1 MLKQS
6 MECWNILFQKHG
18 IKYLSTHSAC
28 PHITI
33 SAGKCADAESF
44 KQAVRSCLPQCM
56 PITIQANGLGIFVK
70 ETPVIYIRWLLS
82 RELMDMRMSFQKS
95 LVTLFSES
103 DKTTSEEVWLPKS
116 TLAINDVTYDQLP
129 LVLNEFKSYKF
140 EQKMLVNRVMIME
153 VDRKEVIIDE
163 ISLD

>member
-1 MLKQS
+1 MLS
-6 MECWNILFQKHG
+6 QKYG

-33 SAGKCADAESF
+33 SAGKCADAGKF
-44 KQAVRSCLPQCM
+44 KQAVHSCLAQCM
-56 PITIQANGLGIFVK
+56 PITIEANGLGIFVE
-70 ETPVIYIRWLLS
+70 ETPVIYIRWFLS
-82 RELMDMRMSFQKS
+82 SELMDMRMYFQEG
-95 LVTLFSES
+95 LMNVYSES
-103 DKTTSEEVWLPKS
+103 DKTTQEEVWLPKS

-140 EQKMLVNRVMIME
+140 EQKMLVNRVMLME

-163 ISLD
+163 ISLDSFCLGD